1 VSGRHRLAEAARLA
15 ALGASNVLRALSAE
29 DLRLRALGLTT
40 ITLFALVPALV
51 VAFSFLQAFAGLDA
65 VWKRAQDFLIENL
78 AVGARASIEPY
89 LERFV
94 RRAHARSAG
103 LVGGALLVG
112 SAVSLFGYVERA
124 LNDLWAVRRKRP
136 LLQRALIYWAGLT
149 LGPILLAAS
158 LAIAHAVQG
167 HVGAAPGRWLARGA
181 AVALTCAFFAV
192 LYLIV
197 PATRVRVQAAVAGGV
212 VAGLAWEGAK
222 GLYTLAVTRF
232 FYYDAVYGS
241 VAAVP
246 IFLLWLA
253 ISWTLLLFGARVAFV
268 TQHARMLLRARA
280 PEATPLGREL
290 LAARALLEV
299 ARAWRN
305 GAPPPDPGE
314 VAAALEVVAEPVR
327 EVLSRLRAE
336 GILVEAAGGGLLPS
350 RPLERITLADVR
362 LALAGAP
369 PAPRGEPAEALVAG
383 ILLGAEGSA
392 ARALAEVSLEELASR
407 VDGGAPA
414 ALLRAGQAAP

>member
-1 VSGRHRLAEAARLA
+1 VPGRDRLAEAARLA
-15 ALGASNVLRALSAE
+15 ALGAASVLRALTAE

-94 RRAHARSAG
+94 RRAQARSAG

-124 LNDLWAVRRKRP
+124 LNDLWGVRRKRP

-149 LGPILLAAS
+149 LGPVLLAAS

-167 HVGAAPGRWLARGA
+167 QVGAAPGRWLARVA
-181 AVALTCAFFAV
+181 AVALTCAFFAI

-197 PATRVRVQAAVAGGV
+197 PATRVRLRAAAAGGV

-222 GLYTLAVTRF
+222 GLYTLAVKRF
-232 FYYDAVYGS
+232 FHYDAVYGS

-246 IFLLWLA
+246 TFLLWLA

-268 TQHARMLLRARA
+268 VQHAHMLLRARD

-299 ARAWRN
+299 ARAWRS
-305 GAPPPDPGE
+305 GSPPPDPGE
-314 VAAALEVVAEPVR
+314 VAAALEAVAEPVR

-350 RPLERITLADVR
+350 RPLDRITLADVR

-369 PAPRGEPAEALVAG
+369 PAPGGDPAEALVAG

-392 ARALAEVSLEELASR
+392 ARALAGVSLEELCSR

-414 ALLRAGQAAP
+414 ALLPAGRAAP